1 MRSIFVPFLL
11 FILAGCS
18 LSTEQEMSLN
28 KSINNMIEARNTGD
42 GLSYL
47 NYTHPAIV
55 KHFTNLGDSLLKQ
68 KFQEVPESSSRYQ
81 FNDNYIYWGSG
92 YVKEVRNRD
101 TIIQAKIEIKLY
113 ENHDMIDSTV
123 TFFATSFEKES
134 DWLFSISSD
143 YHSSYFPVEQRL
155 FD

>member
-1 MRSIFVPFLL
+1 MRSIFVPVLIFLMVS
-11 FILAGCS
+11 CS

-81 FNDNYIYWGSG
+81 FDEDYIYWGSG
-92 YVKEVRNRD
+92 YVKEVRNSD
-101 TIIQAKIEIKLY
+101 SIIQAKIEIKLY
-113 ENHDMIDSTV
+113 ENHNLIDSTV
-123 TFFATSFEKES
+123 TFYATSFEDES
-134 DWLFSISSD
+134 DWLFSVSSD
-143 YHSSYFPVEQRL
+143 YYSSYFPVKQRL